1 MNVLALPS
9 VLRQQPQQA
18 LPIDR
23 SNPLTRGLIA
33 VFIGSQSIDPISGK
47 PFVNTTANNRTAGVM
62 GIGVDG
68 RIGQAKAAIAGPSIS
83 TGSMFVVVNTM
94 DPATEQIIAEIG
106 PDGSFTSGV
115 RGLRFVNG
123 QFSAYVR
130 NFYDILTPGTYGT
143 NMPVPVGVTYAGAST
158 SIYVNGRLATSGTT
172 ADTTSTADVFNLGG
186 ITGQTAYNVK
196 GTIPVALA
204 WSRMLSAQE
213 MALLAENPWQIFKA
227 PARQVTVTSLPA
239 KAYALPATQGA
250 YSVTGN
256 SAVLR
261 ASRRMAAG
269 AGSYAITGSAA
280 NLTKSTA
287 GRALQASGGTYAITG
302 MAAALRMARRLSAV
316 PGAYVVTGVGTGS
329 PISGVMPHYADVTIM
344 RFSRLQAVANLGPD
358 RLQQTTGF
366 P

>member
-23 SNPLTRGLIA
+23 SNPLTRGLIV

-62 GIGVDG
+62 GLGVDG

-94 DPATEQIIAEIG
+94 DPTTEQIIAEIG
-106 PDGSFTSGV
+106 PDGSFTAGV

-158 SIYVNGRLATSGTT
+158 SIYVNGQLATSGTT
-172 ADTTSTADVFNLGG
+172 ADTTSPASVFNLGG

-196 GTIPVALA
+196 GTIPVAFA
-204 WSRMLSAQE
+204 WSRVLSAQE
-213 MALLAENPWQIFKA
+213 MAALAENPWQIFKA
-227 PARQVTVTSLPA
+227 PARQVVVAALPA
-239 KAYALPATQGA
+239 KAYVLPAAQGV
-250 YSVTGN
+250 YSITGN
-256 SAVLR
+256 AAALR

-269 AGSYAITGSAA
+269 VGAYALTGNAA
-280 NLTKSTA
+280 NLIRSTA
-287 GRALQASGGTYAITG
+287 GRALQAAGGSYAITG
-302 MAAALRMARRLSAV
+302 RAAALRMARRLSAA
-316 PGAYVVTGVGTGS
+316 PGTYVVAGVATGS
-329 PISGVMPHYADVTIM
+329 PVSGATPHYYDATIM
-344 RFSRLQAVANLGPD
+344 RFSRLQAVATLGPD